1 MFPFAE
7 FRKRRTNFSKRL
19 PGNPHSYR
27 RDSNM
32 YEASGD
38 RRLERRRGLKLESSS
53 GCYRKLRYFVAIA
66 TTSLLYKLEGGV
78 DIHNRKGCMRFIRS
92 GYSLGGMGEY
102 NVEKNV
108 EK

>member
-1 MFPFAE
+1 MAV
-7 FRKRRTNFSKRL
+7 T
-19 PGNPHSYR
+19 
-27 RDSNM
+27 
-32 YEASGD
+32 
-38 RRLERRRGLKLESSS
+38 ES
-53 GCYRKLRYFVAIA
+53 CVI
-66 TTSLLYKLEGGV
+66 SLLLLLRLYCTNSKEAL

>member
-78 DIHNRKGCMRFIRS
+78 GHTQS
-92 GYSLGGMGEY
+92 
-102 NVEKNV
+102 
-108 EK
+108 